1 MHLPIDIQRDVSNTI
16 IWGYLDRRDRNP
28 SHIRRW
34 IPEVAEQH
42 PPLSP
47 NEVIHRILLP
57 AAFAR
62 GYREQQR
69 RYSAP
74 VRTHPPTV
82 PAQPLARTRSL
93 SLHSNS
99 TDQSFQTAPT
109 PGNTLTSRNS
119 QDAYLD
125 TQSETQPRFTTT
137 PRTVRKSL
145 KQRLRKYGLSVKAR
159 IAGFI
164 GDFIQRRSRPSERR
178 TL

>member
-28 SHIRRW
+28 SHTRRR
-34 IPEVAEQH
+34 IPETAERD
-42 PPLSP
+42 PPLSL

-74 VRTHPPTV
+74 VRTHPPTT
-82 PAQPLARTRSL
+82 PAQPLTCARSL
-93 SLHSNS
+93 SLYSNS

-109 PGNTLTSRNS
+109 PGNILNSHNS
-119 QDAYLD
+119 QDAYSD
-125 TQSETQPRFTTT
+125 TQSETQPKSTTT

-164 GDFIQRRSRPSERR
+164 GGFTQRRSRPSRRR